1 MSQTK
6 QQHAYQ
12 RGVRVARFWKK
23 VKGSVLYWDR
33 RCVVWANKKRIPS
46 WVGHIPVVFLFA
58 ISIVTCLAGGLLFV
72 GIVILI
78 WAILL
83 LPSIMGAIKPTANL
97 KVTNWEEKSHHF
109 NYGSNGSNG
118 SNGSTGS

>member
-12 RGVRVARFWKK
+12 RGIRLARLWNK
-23 VKGSVLYWDR
+23 VKGNVLYWDR
-33 RCVVWANKKRIPS
+33 RCVALVNKKHIPS
-46 WVGHIPVVFLFA
+46 WVGHIPVVFLLA

-72 GIVILI
+72 GIAILI
-78 WAILL
+78 WAFLL
-83 LPSIMGAIKPTANL
+83 LPSVMEAIKPTANV
-97 KVTNWEEKSHHF
+97 KVTNWEEKSHNF